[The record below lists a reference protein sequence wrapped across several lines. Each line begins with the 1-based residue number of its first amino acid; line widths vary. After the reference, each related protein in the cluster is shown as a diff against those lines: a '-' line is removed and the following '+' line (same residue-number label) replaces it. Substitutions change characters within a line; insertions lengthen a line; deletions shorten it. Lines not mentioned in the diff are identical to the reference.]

1 MNQRLTTYGLRY
13 ARRHPRR
20 ALRIGVLG
28 SSLVARRI
36 KVAEIRRQALRLAE
50 PARRAATDIRVHSET
65 RRARGN
71 AVRAAH
77 RVQDIGVTR
86 ALTDKQVARN
96 LRRATQHASRAA
108 NLAVNPSRH
117 RVRKTSIVVLG
128 TGALAGAAYAGR
140 RKYASAPDP
149 WMDPQGDGTM
159 TATAA
164 EDAPAAAPTD
174 GPPPTDAPPPTD
186 PPAPT
191 GP

>member
-1 MNQRLTTYGLRY
+1 VNRRLTTYGVRY

-20 ALRIGVLG
+20 AFRIGVLG
-28 SSLVARRI
+28 SSLLARRI
-36 KVAEIRRQALRLAE
+36 KIAETRRQALKVAE
-50 PARRAATDIRVHSET
+50 PARRAATDLRVHSET

-77 RVQDIGVTR
+77 RVQRIGVTR

-96 LRRATQHASRAA
+96 LRRATHHASRAA

-140 RKYASAPDP
+140 RKYASSPDP
-149 WMDPQGDGTM
+149 WTDPQGDAT
-159 TATAA
+159 TTAA
-164 EDAPAAAPTD
+164 DEGAAASAPTD
-174 GPPPTDAPPPTD
+174 PVATDPPPTET
-186 PPAPT
+186 
-191 GP
+191 

>member
-1 MNQRLTTYGLRY
+1 MNRRLTTYSVRY

-28 SSLVARRI
+28 STLLARRI
-36 KVAEIRRQALRLAE
+36 RVAEARQQALKVAE
-50 PARRAATDIRVHSET
+50 PARRAATDLRVHSET

-77 RVQDIGVTR
+77 RVQRIGVTR

-96 LRRATQHASRAA
+96 LRRATHHASRAA

-117 RVRKTSIVVLG
+117 RIRKTSIVVLG

-140 RKYASAPDP
+140 RRYASAPDP
-149 WMDPQGDGTM
+149 WMEPQDDGT
-159 TATAA
+159 TTEAA
-164 EDAPAAAPTD
+164 QDAPAAAPTE
-174 GPPPTDAPPPTD
+174 PIATEPIATD
-186 PPAPT
+186 PPAT
-191 GP
+191 EE

>member
-1 MNQRLTTYGLRY
+1 MNRRLTTYGVRY

-20 ALRIGVLG
+20 AFRIGVLG
-28 SSLVARRI
+28 SSLLARRI
-36 KVAEIRRQALRLAE
+36 KIAETRRQALKVAE
-50 PARRAATDIRVHSET
+50 PARRAATDMRVHSET

-71 AVRAAH
+71 ALRAAH
-77 RVQDIGVTR
+77 RVQRIGVTR

-96 LRRATQHASRAA
+96 LRRATHHASRAA

-140 RKYASAPDP
+140 KKYASAADP
-149 WMDPQGDGTM
+149 WTDAQDDATTTTT
-159 TATAA
+159 TAAVA
-164 EDAPAAAPTD
+164 EDAPAAAP
-174 GPPPTDAPPPTD
+174 AD
-186 PPAPT
+186 PPATDEDPT

>member
-1 MNQRLTTYGLRY
+1 LTTYGVRY

-28 SSLVARRI
+28 SSLLARRVRI
-36 KVAEIRRQALRLAE
+36 AETKRQALRVAE

-71 AVRAAH
+71 ALRAAH
-77 RVQDIGVTR
+77 RVQRIGVTR

-96 LRRATQHASRAA
+96 LRRATHHASRAA

-128 TGALAGAAYAGR
+128 TGAIAGAAYAGR
-140 RKYASAPDP
+140 RKYAATPDA
-149 WMDPQGDGTM
+149 WTDPQDNAT
-159 TATAA
+159 TTDAAQDAPTAA
-164 EDAPAAAPTD
+164 GEDAPAAAPD
-174 GPPPTDAPPPTD
+174 D
-186 PPAPT
+186 PPASEE
-191 GP
+191 